1 MGEEKMNAVSY
12 LEYAL
17 ILLLIYIL
25 VRSSA
30 RNYFSDRSNRGTS
43 LAIILIGI
51 VILTYINDTIGVITI
66 LAGVVLAVI
75 PEKKDGTEIEEKT

>member
-1 MGEEKMNAVSY
+1 MNAVSY

-51 VILTYINDTIGVITI
+51 VILTYINGTIGVITI

>member
-1 MGEEKMNAVSY
+1 MNAVSY

-30 RNYFSDRSNRGTS
+30 RNYFSDRNNRGTS

-51 VILTYINDTIGVITI
+51 VILIYISSTIGIIAI
-66 LAGVVLAVI
+66 LAGIILAVI

>member
-1 MGEEKMNAVSY
+1 MNAVSY

-51 VILTYINDTIGVITI
+51 VILIYISSTIGIIAI
-66 LAGVVLAVI
+66 LAGIILAVI

>member
-1 MGEEKMNAVSY
+1 MGEKEMNAVSY

-51 VILTYINDTIGVITI
+51 VILTYINGTIGVITI

>member
-1 MGEEKMNAVSY
+1 MNAVSY